1 MKIINLQSVLLSLAV
16 FLAAPA
22 HAGLVS
28 AATDT
33 VNSGIIN
40 TKIVADD
47 SLDGIEV
54 DATVDNGIAI
64 FSGEVES
71 KAQINRLIRIARSVS
86 GIKGVDVSR
95 VKVVPLK
102 SPD

>member
-1 MKIINLQSVLLSLAV
+1 MKMFNLRLAMLCLV
-16 FLAAPA
+16 TFLAAPVQ
-22 HAGLVS
+22 AGVIS

-71 KAQINRLIRIARSVS
+71 KAQIQRLIRIARSVS
-86 GIKGVDVSR
+86 GIKGVDVSQ

-102 SPD
+102 SPN